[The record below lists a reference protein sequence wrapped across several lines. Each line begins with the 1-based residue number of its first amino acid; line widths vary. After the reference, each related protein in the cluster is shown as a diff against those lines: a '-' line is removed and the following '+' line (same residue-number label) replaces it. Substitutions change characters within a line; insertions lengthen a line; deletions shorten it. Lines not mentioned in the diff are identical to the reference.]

1 MATSQMMES
10 NASLTFTSQMRH
22 AHVGHGHVGATAGA
36 TAGAAP
42 GAPPSHVE
50 HARHVRLHAQ
60 EALERSFLWAVGG
73 RNNKKSTRYRRSLLR
88 VRWRGGI
95 AAWLLR
101 SLARDAS
108 KRCVIST
115 FFVVCA
121 LGLWTPYT
129 AKSTVC
135 SEWSTRMSR

>member
-101 SLARDAS
+101 SLARDALTG
-108 KRCVIST
+108 V
-115 FFVVCA
+115 
-121 LGLWTPYT
+121 
-129 AKSTVC
+129 
-135 SEWSTRMSR
+135 